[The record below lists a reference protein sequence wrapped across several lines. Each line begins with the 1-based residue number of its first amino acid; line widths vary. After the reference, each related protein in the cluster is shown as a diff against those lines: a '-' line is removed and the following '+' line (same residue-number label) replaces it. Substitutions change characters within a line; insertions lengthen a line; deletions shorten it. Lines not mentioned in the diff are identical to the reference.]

1 MIKTKSILIFCLS
14 ILLVS
19 LVYIL
24 SVSINAINSDGKDS
38 GFISGSL
45 MSSVQ
50 DSGISD
56 EGKVKVETIN
66 IDKKVKVKEN
76 KNPKKS
82 SSGGSSGSSV
92 DLLPESQLSVI
103 DIPEVPIVQEVTAS
117 EPGLVFYESF
127 DSPES
132 ILNNSC
138 ILCSATS
145 FNSGIRGNSAYFSN
159 SNYLRYP
166 ALENIDKNK
175 GTVSLWVKPNNLSV
189 AGGFFDY
196 GEIGIIG
203 SNLGVF
209 KPSWN
214 AVYLESRADNSENG
228 LQISGSDVLSPSEW
242 TQVTFVWQTNNQ
254 TSFFQLYINGDY
266 VGTRIFLSGYN
277 LNPLY
282 DYFSVGRTGW
292 YGVANAYLDDLKIY
306 NYVRSPSE
314 IEQDYRSYSSVC
326 STDVQCGTNGFTGN
340 RVCQG
345 DDVYQDYT
353 VYTCNNPGTVSS
365 FCSNSST
372 LQLFEECSNGCTSGF
387 CNVASVKN
395 VSTGNVKVVGRDLI
409 VNGMKYTVKSVG
421 YAPVPIGQTPD
432 WGYDITVHPELR
444 ARDFPLIRAMNAN
457 TIRTWGKVGQ
467 GSFLDDAW
475 NNGTKP
481 IRVIMGYWMGNDK
494 DYTNQAVRDSVK
506 ADFSSYVQ
514 TYKNYPA
521 VLVWAIGNEENHF
534 YANGD
539 NLKHA
544 AYFSLVNEMAE
555 LAYQIEGANYH
566 PVMAV
571 SLEFPNEMTTV
582 GSVAGGSDDASIP
595 YVDMWGINHYPGA
608 SFGNFFNTYNSKTAR
623 PLIIT
628 EFGID
633 AFNNSAQSEYE
644 SVQATWDVNLW
655 NEIKSNAVGG
665 SLMEYCDEFWKSYG
679 GSVSVHDDGGYVTTS
694 HPDFFS
700 NEEWWGIV
708 RTVDNGSGIDIMQ
721 PRQAYYALKEVW
733 KNPDCNGADIDGNG
747 FVDWGD
753 LQLFQSALNQPGYC
767 GYADMNDDGV
777 LDASDY
783 ITLKENFGFSSG
795 ACVQRVLNC

>member
-76 KNPKKS
+76 KNSKKS

-103 DIPEVPIVQEVTAS
+103 DIPEVPIVQEVAAS

-372 LQLFEECSNGCTSGF
+372 LQLFEECLDGCTNGACNTIAVPSLVFYESFDNQSSIEANGGNSSVGEYNFISGIKGNAIDLTKQIF
-387 CNVASVKN
+387 GIYLRDNYIN
-395 VSTGNVKVVGRDLI
+395 YSTNEQFKKGSINFWVKVPKNISYQKYARAILIGLMLVRDFLI
-409 VNGMKYTVKSVG
+409 LGELGALTVWEFFQV
-421 YAPVPIGQTPD
+421 IGIQT
-432 WGYDITVHPELR
+432 
-444 ARDFPLIRAMNAN
+444 FPLIRVMLMLN
-457 TIRTWGKVGQ
+457 WGH
-467 GSFLDDAW
+467 
-475 NNGTKP
+475 
-481 IRVIMGYWMGNDK
+481 M
-494 DYTNQAVRDSVK
+494 
-506 ADFSSYVQ
+506 
-514 TYKNYPA
+514 
-521 VLVWAIGNEENHF
+521 
-534 YANGD
+534 
-539 NLKHA
+539 
-544 AYFSLVNEMAE
+544 
-555 LAYQIEGANYH
+555 EG
-566 PVMAV
+566 MFK
-571 SLEFPNEMTTV
+571 L
-582 GSVAGGSDDASIP
+582 
-595 YVDMWGINHYPGA
+595 
-608 SFGNFFNTYNSKTAR
+608 
-623 PLIIT
+623 L
-628 EFGID
+628 
-633 AFNNSAQSEYE
+633 
-644 SVQATWDVNLW
+644 
-655 NEIKSNAVGG
+655 
-665 SLMEYCDEFWKSYG
+665 
-679 GSVSVHDDGGYVTTS
+679 
-694 HPDFFS
+694 
-700 NEEWWGIV
+700 
-708 RTVDNGSGIDIMQ
+708 
-721 PRQAYYALKEVW
+721 
-733 KNPDCNGADIDGNG
+733 
-747 FVDWGD
+747 
-753 LQLFQSALNQPGYC
+753 LQ
-767 GYADMNDDGV
+767 
-777 LDASDY
+777 
-783 ITLKENFGFSSG
+783 
-795 ACVQRVLNC
+795 